1 MAELDDLRKRL
12 GDAERRAT
20 VSRDEALSARIRAAA
35 TPDDAQLAGAAA
47 AAAERAK
54 RADALRGEAFGAF
67 IDFSDPRQTIGLMDD
82 SVPLLLMPLR
92 LETRFVSTPTGD
104 VVNHGVANHGAI
116 RHELLVRV
124 YPDDCSIHAFDPELS
139 TAEVDSIQRFW
150 QETWRAG
157 GVDAEARAAWRNL
170 AGGYGPGR
178 AAWLVQAVTPLN
190 PGDQPTKLAATDIIL
205 VIAGSALPNATDRV
219 PIGSYW
225 RAVWKANGDQV
236 AIAAA
241 RSMLVS
247 ALGDPQA
254 TDAIAKHVPFNL
266 GDPPPGLRTVA
277 ETGVKVAWL
286 ELPAT
291 MGEERVGWR
300 RAPTAHALP
309 ERLVLLLESGDAD
322 LPPVLGNP
330 IIEPLYTGPDPMAP
344 DEERIIP
351 ENGKLKIPP
360 QLQWMFD
367 FPTAEKAGMGFR
379 VPLTAAQAAAGFDRL
394 IVIGIRLR
402 DGADE
407 GRTTFEELL
416 RGHSF
421 GRSGFEILAQ
431 GVATNNSEDTPSAYA
446 RRQDP
451 DLAYDDVLGPPKF
464 AVKTDPLDK
473 RDGQVLAER
482 LGLDPRA
489 LEHIRGADG
498 RDAIDAQAMNTA
510 LAPGTLGYMA
520 GTLMGPVLGSWADE
534 LQWFFGSHVTGRGPM
549 PAVRVGAQPYGIVA
563 STAFTRISWLD
574 PERGHISII
583 AHPLADRRLEFMR
596 RLHSILEI
604 LEANW
609 RQQVGSIGRVGEP
622 GADPHAT
629 LLDILGLHS
638 NSVEF
643 YSRAGKSL
651 DELSSRGLLAGLGK
665 VPSQR
670 AQAAAQRQ
678 AALQMLR
685 TFGYSGEEE
694 PQILDLFFR
703 SRQILLS
710 GPLVQAPP
718 LAEQGQLTNVTDDNR
733 NYVAWLASAAAASV
747 DTLRRQEGFV
757 DDTVPNSLL
766 YIMLHFAL
774 MRGYQDA
781 STRLRILSGLFE
793 PTAIAALRH
802 EPTSVHLSPSAAVS
816 DSAWVKLYE
825 PDVRLT
831 GKADLSIADH
841 ITLVLGSRP
850 QYAVDLADQIAAVQ
864 VLSTATPASLE
875 RCLVEHIDT
884 VCCRFDSWRL
894 GLVDWQLDQ
903 MRNVG
908 ADAPAKQGQYLGAY
922 GYLEDV
928 RPKAKPLQPV
938 TLDGDLAAAFAEGP
952 SLVLDPTNGGHLHA
966 PSLNQAVT
974 AAILRAGELA
984 NRTPGAPHAFSIN
997 LASERVRLAVALLDG
1012 VRNGQSLG
1020 ALLGYRFERALHDA
1034 GGFVE
1039 LDAVVFAF
1047 RRAFPLTADKLKP
1060 TQDPPPPATEAIEA
1074 RNVVDGLA
1082 LVTRAGTTPFPYG
1095 VTLAGL
1101 GPTQEATVRK
1111 AVQDLSEVFDALAD
1125 MALAEG
1131 VHHAAQGNIDR
1142 AAAHIDVAS
1151 TFTAPPHPDV
1161 VRTPARGFAL
1171 TCRVGIELDA
1181 TAVAAVTDP
1190 PRAAAQPSV
1199 NAWLAGA
1206 LPPLSSIACRAILHP
1221 AAGAPPPP
1229 ITITL
1234 ADLGLT
1240 PIDVIDVLAD
1250 MGGTGSAELDDRV
1263 RRHVITSASP
1273 RPDTR
1278 IDIRYMEAG
1287 PGQLSIFVASSI
1299 TSRLRG
1305 ITRRSRPLRAS
1316 DVALPG
1322 GAATADAVAHVVDRN
1337 RVADVVT
1344 TLQALV
1350 GQIDAEIASAKLLL
1364 DDPVANR
1371 GALIAGIDAQIA
1383 DVVERLAHAS
1393 LFGGARAG
1401 WGTIYDWRT
1410 ERFIT
1415 LLAQLSALVDRWT
1428 TRLSACDDLLT
1439 QESLLTGTATDD
1451 ERIKLLRAAEAQ
1463 VSTDLA
1469 MALDPAALRLSVEAK
1484 RTAFDTK
1491 RTSIQTSTVAATN
1504 PGLADR
1510 IVRVNG
1516 MLPISAFD
1524 PEPFTITEFE
1534 DSVVAYAADL
1544 QAMLQAVR
1552 NDLDVRL
1559 ATANAALVT
1568 HDQAVDAP
1576 GRLKALDAAAEA
1588 ILGEGFALVPTFTL
1602 PVAAA
1607 AEQTAA
1613 HAAFVSGALLAHAR
1627 SVSGDDHPLDTW
1639 FYGVARVRPKVR
1651 LLEDAT
1657 MLWEAHGLNVGGLNA
1672 MQLPHRAGAPW
1683 LALDFP
1689 KADAPDGERLAYVG
1703 FAGAAFDPAASRCG
1717 LLLDDWS
1724 ETIPAIEADEPGPK
1738 HTTGVAFHF
1747 DRPSQE
1753 PPQAMLLLTPAAW
1766 NGRWEWDDVVHGII
1780 DTFELAKI
1788 RAVEPTDLEQGPL
1801 AQFLPATVASVT
1813 TSGLSLSANFAL
1825 MNMSAKFVRSD

>member
-1 MAELDDLRKRL
+1 MAELDELRKRL
-12 GDAERRAT
+12 GDAERRANA
-20 VSRDEALSARIRAAA
+20 SRDEALSARIRAAA
-35 TPDDAQLAGAAA
+35 SPGDDELTSAAL

-67 IDFSDPRQTIGLMDD
+67 IDFSDPRQTIGLLDD
-82 SVPLLLMPLR
+82 SIPLLLMPLR
-92 LETRFVSTPTGD
+92 LETRFVSSPVGD
-104 VVNHGVANHGAI
+104 VADVGNDLVE
-116 RHELLVRV
+116 HELLVRV
-124 YPDDCSIHAFDPELS
+124 YPDDCSIHAFDAELS

-157 GVDAEARAAWRNL
+157 GVDSEARAAWRNL

-190 PGDQPTKLAATDIIL
+190 PADKPTKLATTDIVL
-205 VIAGSALPNATDRV
+205 VIAGPALPNAADRV
-219 PIGSYW
+219 PIASYW

-236 AIAAA
+236 AIGAA
-241 RSMLVS
+241 RSQLVA
-247 ALGDPQA
+247 ALGEPQA
-254 TDAIAKHVPFNL
+254 TDAIATHAPFNL
-266 GDPPPGLRTVA
+266 GDPPPGLRTYA
-277 ETGVKVAWL
+277 ETGVTVTWL

-291 MGEERVGWR
+291 AGEERVGWR

-309 ERLVLLLESGDAD
+309 ERFVLLLESGAGD

-330 IIEPLYTGPDPMAP
+330 ITEPLCTGPDPAAP
-344 DEERIIP
+344 EADRIVP
-351 ENGKLKIPP
+351 ENGKLRIPAP
-360 QLQWMFD
+360 LQWMFD
-367 FPTAEKAGMGFR
+367 FPTAEKTGMGFR
-379 VPLTAAQAAAGFDRL
+379 VSLTPAQATAGFDRI

-402 DGADE
+402 DDADG
-407 GRTTFEELL
+407 GRATFEELL
-416 RGHSF
+416 RGHNF

-464 AVKTDPLDK
+464 VLKTDPLAK

-482 LGLDPRA
+482 LGLDPLA
-489 LEHIRGADG
+489 IEHIRGADG

-549 PAVRVGAQPYGIVA
+549 PAIRIGAQPYGIVA

-574 PERGHISII
+574 PDRGHISIV
-583 AHPLADRRLEFMR
+583 AHPLADRRVEFIR
-596 RLHSILEI
+596 RLHFILKI

-609 RQQVGSIGRVGEP
+609 RQQVGSIGRVGRP

-643 YSRAGKSL
+643 HSRAGKSL

-670 AQAAAQRQ
+670 AVAAAQRQ

-685 TFGYSGEEE
+685 SFGYSGEEE

-710 GPLVQAPP
+710 GPLVQPP
-718 LAEQGQLTNVTDDNR
+718 PPAEQGQLANTTDDNR
-733 NYVAWLASAAAASV
+733 NYAAWLATAAAASL

-757 DDTVPNSLL
+757 DDSVPNSLL

-774 MRGYQDA
+774 TRGYQDA
-781 STRLRILSGLFE
+781 GTRLRILSGLFE
-793 PTAIAALRH
+793 TTAIAALRH
-802 EPTSVHLSPSAAVS
+802 EPTSVHLAPSAAVS

-831 GKADLSIADH
+831 GSADLSIADH
-841 ITLVLGSRP
+841 ISLVLGARRP
-850 QYAVDLADQIAAVQ
+850 YAVDLADQIAAVQ

-884 VCCRFDSWRL
+884 VCYRFDSWRL

-903 MRNVG
+903 MRSAG
-908 ADAPAKQGQYLGAY
+908 ANAQGKQGLYLGAY

-928 RPKAKPLQPV
+928 RPKAVPVQPA
-938 TLDGDLAAAFAEGP
+938 TLPDDLAAAFAEGP
-952 SLVLDPTNGGHLHA
+952 QLVLDPTNGGHLHA

-997 LASERVRLAVALLDG
+997 LASERVRQAVGLLDG

-1039 LDAVVFAF
+1039 LDAIVFAF
-1047 RRAFPLTADKLKP
+1047 RRAFPLIADKLTP

-1082 LVTRAGTTPFPYG
+1082 LVTRAGTTAFPYG
-1095 VTLAGL
+1095 VTLSGL
-1101 GPTQEATVRK
+1101 GPTEEETVKK
-1111 AVQDLSEVFDALAD
+1111 AVVDLSEAFDALAD
-1125 MALAEG
+1125 LALAEG
-1131 VHHAAQGNIDR
+1131 VHHASQGNIDR

-1151 TFTAPPHPDV
+1151 NFTAPPNPDV
-1161 VRTPARGFAL
+1161 VQTPARGFAL

-1181 TAVAAVTDP
+1181 TAVAAPVDS
-1190 PRAAAQPSV
+1190 PRATAQPQV
-1199 NAWLAGA
+1199 NAWLADA
-1206 LPPLSSIACRAILHP
+1206 LPPLGSIACRVVLHP
-1221 AAGAPPPP
+1221 TTGAPAPP

-1250 MGGTGSAELDDRV
+1250 MGGSGSAELDDRI
-1263 RRHVITSASP
+1263 RRRVVTSTSP

-1278 IDIRYMEAG
+1278 IDIRYMEAD
-1287 PGQLSIFVASSI
+1287 PGQLSIFVVSSM
-1299 TSRLRG
+1299 TARLRG
-1305 ITRRSRPLRAS
+1305 ITKRSRPLRAS

-1322 GAATADAVAHVVDRN
+1322 SAARADAVAHVVDRK
-1337 RVADVVT
+1337 RVADVAT
-1344 TLQALV
+1344 ALQALV
-1350 GQIDAEIASAKLLL
+1350 GLIDVDIASAKLLL

-1371 GALIAGIDAQIA
+1371 AALIAGIDARIA
-1383 DVVERLAHAS
+1383 EVIDLLADAS
-1393 LFGGARAG
+1393 SFGGARAG
-1401 WGTIYDWRT
+1401 WGAIYDWRT

-1415 LLAQLSALVDRWT
+1415 LLAQASGLVDRWSA
-1428 TRLSACDDLLT
+1428 RLSACEDSLT
-1439 QESLLTGTATDD
+1439 KESVLPGTATTD
-1451 ERIKLLRAAEAQ
+1451 ERIKLLRAAEGQ

-1469 MALDPAALRLSVEAK
+1469 MDLDPVALRISVEAK
-1484 RTAFDTK
+1484 RTAFATK
-1491 RTSIQTSTVAATN
+1491 RTSIQTNAVTATN
-1504 PGLADR
+1504 SGLADR
-1510 IVRVNG
+1510 IARVNG
-1516 MLPISAFD
+1516 VLPIAAFD
-1524 PEPFTITEFE
+1524 PEPFTITPFE
-1534 DSVVAYAADL
+1534 DTVVAYAADL

-1552 NDLDVRL
+1552 NDLGTRL
-1559 ATANAALVT
+1559 SAADTALVA
-1568 HDQAVDAP
+1568 HDQAVDAA
-1576 GRLKALDAAAEA
+1576 GRLKALDAAAEV
-1588 ILGEGFALVPTFTL
+1588 IFGEGFALVPTFAL
-1602 PVAAA
+1602 PAAAA
-1607 AEQTAA
+1607 AEQIDA
-1613 HAAFVSGALLAHAR
+1613 HAAFMSGALLAHAR
-1627 SVSGDDHPLDTW
+1627 SVGGDDHPLDTW
-1639 FYGVARVRPKVR
+1639 FYGAARVRPKVR

-1657 MLWEAHGLNVGGLNA
+1657 MLWEAHGLNVGTLNA
-1672 MQLPHRAGAPW
+1672 MQLPHRAGASW

-1689 KADAPDGERLAYVG
+1689 KAEAPNGERLAYVG
-1703 FAGAAFDPAASRCG
+1703 FADAGYDPAATRCG
-1717 LLLDDWS
+1717 FLLDDWS

-1753 PPQAMLLLTPAAW
+1753 PPQAMLLLTPATW
-1766 NGRWEWDDVVHGII
+1766 NGRWDWDDVVHGII

-1788 RAVEPTDLEQGPL
+1788 RAVEPSDLEQGPL

-1813 TSGLSLSANFAL
+1813 TSGLSFSANYAL